1 MLTMKDFPNESSLF
15 FHWHFRSNLMAES
28 SAIGASVE
36 GEKISLQTRKFEPY
50 PPKVDS
56 KLKTLKFRFKLGM
69 NGRAEV
75 TEAYLSPHTS
85 CHWSTSMTNV
95 GDRINGTVISGWS
108 SKPLG
113 KPNISKGSGTHS
125 ASYVDIKGGCAAE
138 VEQSP
143 REQMESVD
151 FQRRNPQ
158 VIQKLTGSTQSD

>member
-1 MLTMKDFPNESSLF
+1 MMVMKAITNESMLF
-15 FHWHFRSNLMAES
+15 FRQHVQSNLMAES

-50 PPKVDS
+50 PPKIDS

-75 TEAYLSPHTS
+75 TEAYLNPLTT

-125 ASYVDIKGGCAAE
+125 ANYVDIKGGCAAE

-143 REQMESVD
+143 REQMENID
-151 FQRRNPQ
+151 FQKRNPQ
-158 VIQKLTGSTQSD
+158 VIQKLTVSKQPD

>member
-1 MLTMKDFPNESSLF
+1 
-15 FHWHFRSNLMAES
+15 MAES

-50 PPKVDS
+50 PPKTDA
-56 KLKTLKFRFKLGM
+56 KLKTLTFRFKLGI

-75 TEAYLSPHTS
+75 SEAYLSPTTS
-85 CHWSTSMTNV
+85 CYWATSMTNV
-95 GDRINGTVISGWS
+95 GDSINGTVISGWS

-125 ASYVDIKGGCAAE
+125 ASFVDIKGGCGAE

-143 REQMESVD
+143 REQMESVE
-151 FQRRNPQ
+151 FQRRNPP
-158 VIQKLTGSTQSD
+158 VIQRLMGSKLSD